1 MTKPLILVVD
11 DDEDLLEHL
20 KGKLTKWG
28 FNCSLARNGIE
39 ALDVIGKNHVD
50 LILSDQ
56 QMPKMDGLEL
66 LKEVKSMNDDI
77 PFIMLTAFGTVNKAV
92 LSIKRGA
99 DDYLQKPYDPEN
111 LLATIQRSLSYYKL
125 KEENKRLK
133 STLRKQYSFQNIVTR
148 SEEMKEALELARKV
162 AGLPDTTVLIYG
174 ESGTGKEILA
184 NAIHYA
190 SERVGNNF
198 VAVNCAGIPSN
209 LLESE
214 LFGHVKGAFTGADK
228 DREGKFDI
236 AQGGTVLLDEIGDM
250 PMDLQAKLLRTLQEK
265 TYERVGS
272 NKMISA
278 DFRVIAVTHRNLQEM
293 VHKGAFREDL
303 YHRINFFPITL
314 PPLRERTEDIPL
326 LIDLF
331 LDHFIKEF
339 GKNINGISE
348 KATSILKHHSWPGNI
363 RELRNCI
370 GRAVILADEESIQPY
385 HLIISDSNAQ
395 MARFDVVVSMTSI
408 SLDSITDEVLKITLK
423 RFNNNKTNAAEFLKI
438 NRKTFQRRLG
448 V

>member
-11 DDEDLLEHL
+11 DDEELLEHL

-28 FNCSLARNGIE
+28 FNCSLARNGVE
-39 ALDVIGKNHVD
+39 ALDVIEKNHVD

-56 QMPKMDGLEL
+56 QMPKMTGLEL
-66 LKEVKSMNDDI
+66 LKEVKSGHDDI

-92 LSIKRGA
+92 LSMKQGA
-99 DDYLQKPYDPEN
+99 DDYIQKPYDPEN
-111 LLATIQRSLSYYKL
+111 LLTTIRRSLSYYKL
-125 KEENKRLK
+125 REENKRLK
-133 STLRKQYSFQNIVTR
+133 STLRKQYSFQNIVTK
-148 SEEMKEALELARKV
+148 SEKMKEALELARKV
-162 AGLPDTTVLIYG
+162 AGRSDTTVLIHG

-184 NAIHYA
+184 KAIHYA

-214 LFGHVKGAFTGADK
+214 LFGHMKGAFTGADK

-236 AQGGTVLLDEIGDM
+236 AQGGTILLDEIGDM
-250 PMDLQAKLLRTLQEK
+250 PVDLQAKLLRTLQEK

-272 NKMISA
+272 NQTISA
-278 DFRVIAVTHRNLQEM
+278 DLRVIAVTHRNLQEM
-293 VHKGAFREDL
+293 VREGTFREDL

-326 LIDLF
+326 LVDLF
-331 LDHFIKEF
+331 LDQFREEF
-339 GKNINGISE
+339 GKDISGISE
-348 KATSILKHHSWPGNI
+348 KVASVLKHHSWTGNI

-370 GRAVILADEESIQPY
+370 GRAAILADEETIQPY

-395 MARFDVVVSMTSI
+395 MVRFDVAVPMENI
-408 SLDSITDEVLKITLK
+408 SLDSITDEILKIALK
-423 RFNNNKTNAAEFLKI
+423 RFNNNKTNAAEFLKV

-448 V
+448 I

>member
-1 MTKPLILVVD
+1 MTKHLILVVD
-11 DDEDLLEHL
+11 DDEELLEHL

-28 FNCSLARNGIE
+28 FNCSLARNGVE
-39 ALDVIGKNHVD
+39 ALDVIEKNRVD

-66 LKEVKSMNDDI
+66 LKEVKSRRGDI

-92 LSIKRGA
+92 LSMKQGA
-99 DDYLQKPYDPEN
+99 DDYIQKPYDPEN
-111 LLATIQRSLSYYKL
+111 LLATIRRSLSYYKL
-125 KEENKRLK
+125 REENKRLK
-133 STLRKQYSFQNIVTR
+133 STLRKQYSFQNIATR
-148 SEEMKEALELARKV
+148 SGEMKEALELASKV

-250 PMDLQAKLLRTLQEK
+250 PLDLQTKLLRTLQEK

-272 NKMISA
+272 NQTISA
-278 DFRVIAVTHRNLQEM
+278 DFRIIAVTHRNLQDM
-293 VHKGAFREDL
+293 VHKGTFREDL
-303 YHRINFFPITL
+303 YHRINFFPINL
-314 PPLRERTEDIPL
+314 PPLRERTEDIL
-326 LIDLF
+326 LLANLF
-331 LDHFIKEF
+331 LDHFSKEF
-339 GKNINGISE
+339 GKNINSLSE
-348 KATSILKHHSWPGNI
+348 KAINVLKHHSWPGNI

-370 GRAVILADEESIQPY
+370 GRAVILADEETLQPY
-385 HLIISDSNAQ
+385 HLIVSNSNAQ
-395 MARFDVVVSMTSI
+395 MARFDVVLPMKSI
-408 SLDSITDEVLKITLK
+408 SLDSITDEILKIALK
-423 RFNNNKTNAAEFLKI
+423 RFNNNKTNAAEFLKV

-448 V
+448 I